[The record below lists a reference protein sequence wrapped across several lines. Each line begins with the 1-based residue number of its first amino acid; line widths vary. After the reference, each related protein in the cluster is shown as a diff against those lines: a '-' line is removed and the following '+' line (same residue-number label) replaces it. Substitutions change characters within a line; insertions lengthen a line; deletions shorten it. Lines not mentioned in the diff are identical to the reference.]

1 MLTGILRVI
10 QGLAEFE
17 DFIQAARADEQ
28 EFVRMVDVL
37 AIAADDIA
45 NAAAMLRRSQDEPP
59 ILIPDGAPT
68 LLLGNRKTGKSTALL
83 ELAVAVARPAGVKRR
98 PSSAADFPPIPYRD
112 SGQHRTIPSRPRPAN

>member
-59 ILIPDGAPT
+59 
-68 LLLGNRKTGKSTALL
+68 KSTFLFLTAHQRFCLATEKQARAPRCLNWLL
-83 ELAVAVARPAGVKRR
+83 R
-98 PSSAADFPPIPYRD
+98 SRD
-112 SGQHRTIPSRPRPAN
+112 PLGEATA